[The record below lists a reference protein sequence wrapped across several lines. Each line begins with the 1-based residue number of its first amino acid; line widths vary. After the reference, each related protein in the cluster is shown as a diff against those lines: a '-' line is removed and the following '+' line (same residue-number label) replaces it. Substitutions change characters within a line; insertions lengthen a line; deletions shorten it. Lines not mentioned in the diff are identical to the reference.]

1 MTPGIGTGSGD
12 NNYHKR
18 QRFGNIILSYVPLFL
33 MSVKHTETF
42 GKKKMERLAKDEG
55 ISVNHV
61 LQLADWRHKFPFILF
76 QSSTEILT
84 A

>member
-1 MTPGIGTGSGD
+1 
-12 NNYHKR
+12 
-18 QRFGNIILSYVPLFL
+18 
-33 MSVKHTETF
+33 MSVKHIETF

-84 A
+84 AWSSHEHMVIYKSDEVQTTNDQ